1 MKNHMKKLLLVS
13 LVLALSGC
21 ASYRDPMTFTR
32 TTTFNSEDY
41 VRNCIIRT
49 AQKNHWGICDI
60 GNNTFLVDMN
70 WKKWKLFA
78 NVEYTPNSITV
89 TPELDLITLK
99 DEQGKVHRSINNLSK
114 MMSNLINQ
122 SFYNMD
128 KVLEP
133 IPVSRCKKFESVE
146 TIQGGNFII
155 NRRFSNIAFA
165 WEDQPVKLPE
175 TTNFTL
181 EIVPNDQVPEELM
194 GSVHER
200 LEQFLSERGLADDK
214 TNKPY
219 HLKITFKDYDAESLG
234 AVGDFFLHT
243 GSKDLMVEAE
253 VSDPDKKP
261 ICYAYITTKS
271 EEGGW
276 TGIIHKASNSLTRN
290 LANDLLNILE
300 IKLMGKNI
308 ELKR

>member
-1 MKNHMKKLLLVS
+1 MKKLAIILTCSTLL
-13 LVLALSGC
+13 AGC
-21 ASYRDPMTFTR
+21 ASYREPMTFYR

-49 AQKNHWGICDI
+49 AQHNHWGICDK
-60 GNNTFLVDMN
+60 GDNTFLVDMN

-78 NVEYTPNSITV
+78 NVAYTSNSITV

-99 DEQGKVHRSINNLSK
+99 DENGKVHRSVNNLSK
-114 MMSNLINQ
+114 LMSNLINQ
-122 SFYNMD
+122 SFYNTD
-128 KVLEP
+128 NAIEP
-133 IPVSRCKKFESVE
+133 VHVDRCKKFESVD

-155 NRRFSNIAFA
+155 NRRFSNVAFA
-165 WEDQPVKLPE
+165 WENEPVRLPE

-181 EIVPNDQVPEELM
+181 EIIPNDQVPEDLIL
-194 GSVHER
+194 SVQER
-200 LEQFLSERGLADDK
+200 MLQFIGERGLADDK
-214 TNKPY
+214 TSAPY
-219 HLKITFKDYDAESLG
+219 HIKVSFKDYDAESLG

-243 GSKDLMVEAE
+243 GSRDLMVEAE
-253 VSDPDKKP
+253 VSDPNKKP

-276 TGIIHKASNSLTRN
+276 TGIIHKSSNSLTRN
-290 LANDLLNILE
+290 LTNDLLNILE